1 MQNSID
7 DLFSYFAFLGYMPYG
22 KLEAFKRLISLPLQ
36 RQPEVGAKRLQACLQ
51 ARFSSMLCF
60 KSLIYAAVP
69 SGSSWLALGHSDA
82 ATSHLAS
89 QLTAP
94 P

>member
-7 DLFSYFAFLGYMPYG
+7 DLYSYFAFLGYMPYG

-51 ARFSSMLCF
+51 ASVS
-60 KSLIYAAVP
+60 
-69 SGSSWLALGHSDA
+69 
-82 ATSHLAS
+82 
-89 QLTAP
+89 
-94 P
+94 